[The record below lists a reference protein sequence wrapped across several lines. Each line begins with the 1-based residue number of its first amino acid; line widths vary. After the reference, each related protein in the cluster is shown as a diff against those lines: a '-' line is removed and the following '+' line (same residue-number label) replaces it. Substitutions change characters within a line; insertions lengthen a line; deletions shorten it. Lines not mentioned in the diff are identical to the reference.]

1 MLDYNILSQKPNIT
15 VVKNGEYVTYKDL
28 LSQTYN
34 GNFIQGGRIVYVE
47 KYYTARPDL
56 ISLAVY
62 GDDKYGDIICKRN
75 GISNPFELNE
85 GMYLYTPDIGIV
97 SKLCTGTKI
106 GDDILDEFKSI
117 KPNKQFSINYNSNYK
132 GNGTSSGVGRNRK
145 SGNTGTQETIDKQ
158 RKDLRKYKN
167 ERRSPADQTITDRNY
182 IIDRSLGIVIY

>member
-34 GNFIQGGRIVYVE
+34 GNFIQGGRMVYVE

-62 GDDKYGDIICKRN
+62 GDDKYGDIICKIN

-85 GMYLYTPDIGIV
+85 GMYLYTPDLGIV
-97 SKLCTGTKI
+97 SKLFTGTKI

-117 KPNKQFSINYNSNYK
+117 KPNKQFSSNYNSNYK
-132 GNGTSSGVGRNRK
+132 GNDNGSTIGRNRK
-145 SGNTGTQETIDKQ
+145 SGTQETIDKQ

>member
-62 GDDKYGDIICKRN
+62 GDDKYGDIICKIN

-85 GMYLYTPDIGIV
+85 GMYLYTPDLGVV
-97 SKLCTGTKI
+97 SKLFTGTKI

-132 GNGTSSGVGRNRK
+132 GNNTDSSTDRNRK
-145 SGNTGTQETIDKQ
+145 SGNTRTQETIDKQ

>member
-62 GDDKYGDIICKRN
+62 GDDKYGDIICKIN

-85 GMYLYTPDIGIV
+85 GMYLYTPDLGIV
-97 SKLCTGTKI
+97 SKLFTGTKI

-132 GNGTSSGVGRNRK
+132 GNNTDLSADRNRK
-145 SGNTGTQETIDKQ
+145 SGNTRTQETIDKQ

>member
-62 GDDKYGDIICKRN
+62 GDDKYGDIICKIN

-97 SKLCTGTKI
+97 SKLFTGTKI

>member
-1 MLDYNILSQKPNIT
+1 MLDYNILSQKPDIT

-62 GDDKYGDIICKRN
+62 GDDKYGDIICKIN

-97 SKLCTGTKI
+97 SKLFTGTKI

-132 GNGTSSGVGRNRK
+132 GNGTGIGNGRNIK
-145 SGNTGTQETIDKQ
+145 SGNTGSQETIDKQ

>member
-34 GNFIQGGRIVYVE
+34 GNFIQGGRMVYVE

-62 GDDKYGDIICKRN
+62 GDDKYGDIICKIN

-85 GMYLYTPDIGIV
+85 GMYLYTPDLGIV
-97 SKLCTGTKI
+97 SKLFTGTKI

-117 KPNKQFSINYNSNYK
+117 KPNKQFSSNYNSNYK
-132 GNGTSSGVGRNRK
+132 GVLKRRSQRMKENGIYEKNALKR
-145 SGNTGTQETIDKQ
+145 
-158 RKDLRKYKN
+158 RKYLDTVGLDEK
-167 ERRSPADQTITDRNY
+167 EYRNY
-182 IIDRSLGIVIY
+182 YMREYRKRKRGQ

>member
-62 GDDKYGDIICKRN
+62 GDDKYGDIICKIN

-85 GMYLYTPDIGIV
+85 GMYLYTPDLGIV
-97 SKLCTGTKI
+97 SKLFTGTKI

-132 GNGTSSGVGRNRK
+132 GNNTDSSADRNRK
-145 SGNTGTQETIDKQ
+145 SGNTRTQETIDKQ

-167 ERRSPADQTITDRNY
+167 ERRSPADKTITDRNY

>member
-1 MLDYNILSQKPNIT
+1 MLDYNILSQKPDIT

-62 GDDKYGDIICKRN
+62 GDDKYGDIICKIN

-97 SKLCTGTKI
+97 SKLFTGTKI

-132 GNGTSSGVGRNRK
+132 GNSTSSGDGRNRK

>member
-62 GDDKYGDIICKRN
+62 GDDKYGDIICKIN

-85 GMYLYTPDIGIV
+85 GMYLYTPDLGVV
-97 SKLCTGTKI
+97 SKLFTGTKI

-132 GNGTSSGVGRNRK
+132 GNNTDSSTDRSRK
-145 SGNTGTQETIDKQ
+145 SGNVRTQETIDKQ

>member
-1 MLDYNILSQKPNIT
+1 MLDYNILSQKPDIT

-62 GDDKYGDIICKRN
+62 GDDKYGDIICKIN

-85 GMYLYTPDIGIV
+85 GMYLYTPDLGVV
-97 SKLCTGTKI
+97 SKLFTGTKI
-106 GDDILDEFKSI
+106 GDDILDEFKTI

-132 GNGTSSGVGRNRK
+132 GTSTGVSTDRNRK
-145 SGNTGTQETIDKQ
+145 SGNAKTQETIDKQ